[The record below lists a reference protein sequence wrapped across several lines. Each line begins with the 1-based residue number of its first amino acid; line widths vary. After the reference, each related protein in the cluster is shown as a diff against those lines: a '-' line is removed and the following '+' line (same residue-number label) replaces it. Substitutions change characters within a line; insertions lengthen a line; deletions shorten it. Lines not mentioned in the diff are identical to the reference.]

1 MSSRRVV
8 SSYFGHVL
16 PRIFNIF
23 CNVRV
28 NGPFLRNH
36 KGVIGLQ
43 ECVVLLSGAHLRN
56 AARADKM
63 NTRGLVRVGNQ
74 GPGRYVYK

>member
-1 MSSRRVV
+1 MFYLGYLISSATLELMARF
-8 SSYFGHVL
+8 YE
-16 PRIFNIF
+16 II
-23 CNVRV
+23 
-28 NGPFLRNH
+28 

-63 NTRGLVRVGNQ
+63 NTLGLVRVGNQ